1 MNSERHTDN
10 INYYSYKVRKK
21 KRNRRIIMVRSILL
35 VVLLSA
41 VVLLIIFGF
50 KRFKKSQIKDYY
62 DTENGFADLVKQET
76 TTYDKL
82 TSFAED
88 LAVLSSDTVED
99 SSMLTSGA
107 GLLTGRKGGSVIIA
121 KDATARMNPAST
133 TKILTALCALKYANP
148 DDQVVIS
155 EDAMVYEEGASLA
168 HIEPGQTYSLRQLLY
183 GLLLPSGNDAAN
195 AIAIHISGS
204 IDAFADLMNKEAK
217 ELGAVDSHFV
227 NPHGMTD
234 EEHYTSAYDLYLIMN
249 EAMKYQEF
257 LDICSTKEY
266 SIEYLKEDGSYGSRT
281 WKNTNKYVT
290 DSRDLPE
297 NLDFEAGK
305 TGTTAAA
312 GHCLVMAVNDE
323 NDEEYISIIL
333 KGDTTDSL
341 YNNMDYLLS
350 GIE

>member
-10 INYYSYKVRKK
+10 INYYSYKARKK

-35 VVLLSA
+35 VVLLLA
-41 VVLLIIFGF
+41 VLLLIFFGVRKF
-50 KRFKKSQIKDYY
+50 KESQIKDYY
-62 DTENGFADLVKQET
+62 DTENGFTNLVKQEALA
-76 TTYDKL
+76 DEKL
-82 TSFAED
+82 TPFAKD
-88 LAVLSSDTVED
+88 LAVLSADTVED

-121 KDATARMNPAST
+121 KDATAMMNPAST
-133 TKILTALCALKYANP
+133 TKILTALCALKYGNL

-204 IDAFADLMNKEAK
+204 IDAFADLMNKEAR
-217 ELGAVDSHFV
+217 ELGAIDSHFV

-234 EEHYTSAYDLYLIMN
+234 DEHYTSAYDLYLIIN
-249 EAMKYQEF
+249 EAMKYPEF
-257 LDICSTKEY
+257 CDICSTKIY
-266 SIEYLKEDGSYGSRT
+266 TIEFLQEDGKYGSRT
-281 WKNTNKYVT
+281 WTNTNKYVT

-297 NLDFEAGK
+297 NLKLEAGK
-305 TGTTAAA
+305 TGTTLAA
-312 GHCLVMAVNDE
+312 GHCLVLAVKDE
-323 NDEEYISIIL
+323 KDEEYISIIL
-333 KGDTTDSL
+333 KGETTDSL

-350 GIE
+350 GIK